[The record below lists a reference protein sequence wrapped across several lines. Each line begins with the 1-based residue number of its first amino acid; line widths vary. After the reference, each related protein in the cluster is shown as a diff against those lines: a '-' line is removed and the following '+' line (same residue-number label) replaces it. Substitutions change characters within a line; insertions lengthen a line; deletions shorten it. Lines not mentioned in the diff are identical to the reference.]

1 MRISDWSSEVCS
13 SDLAAI
19 AAQDA
24 LGPRAAAEIDSALWI
39 GVAGAIVAL
48 LLGLVLSTLVGRGI
62 SKPVVAMTA
71 AMDRLAKGDKATEVP
86 AQGRKDEIGRM
97 AAAVQVFKENAIE
110 MDRLQAEQEAQK
122 ARAERSEEHTS
133 ELQSLMRN
141 SY

>member
-62 SKPVVAMTA
+62 STPVVAMTT
-71 AMDRLAKGDKATEVP
+71 AMDRLATGDKATEVQ
-86 AQGRKDEIGRM
+86 AQGRQAEIGRRG
-97 AAAVQVFKENAIE
+97 AAGQECTEKEIE
-110 MDRLQAEQEAQK
+110 LRSK
-122 ARAERSEEHTS
+122 ARRV
-133 ELQSLMRN
+133 
-141 SY
+141 